1 MDDYIIVK
9 GAKVHNLKNIN
20 VKIPRNKFVVITGIS
35 GSGKSSLAFDTL
47 YAEGQ
52 RRYVE
57 SLSAYARQF
66 LGIMD
71 KPDVE
76 KIEGISP
83 AISIEQRKIAKNPRS
98 TVATV
103 TEIYDYLRVL
113 FARIG
118 KPYCYN
124 CGRKITS
131 QTLDQIVDNILLKF
145 RDKKIMILAPLVKGK
160 KGEHKN
166 IFGDIQRRGFIR
178 VRVDGTVKEIEDI
191 VPLDKNKKHNIE
203 VVVDRLIIKEK
214 IRHRLSDSVETALK
228 EGDGI
233 ISVMDASGQEEMFS
247 EKLACLHCG
256 ISYPDITPRLF
267 SFNSPYGACKLC
279 GGLGVKMEIDPDLIV
294 INPHLSVME
303 GALAPIGEP
312 RGKLYGEFLYLAR
325 RYKFDLNAPYYG
337 LKNKI
342 KNIIMYG
349 DEEYRGLVNYLMDR
363 YLHTESDWL
372 RYEIEKYMSIQPCP
386 ECNGARLRKESLSIK
401 IQGKNIHNIVKM
413 DVKSARKF
421 FNEELKLDERD
432 AVIADELIKEI
443 VKRLNFLDEV
453 GVGYLTLDR
462 PSETLSGGESER
474 VHLATQIG
482 SQLVG
487 IMYILDEPSIGL
499 HEHDIQRLIKT
510 LKNLRDM
517 GNTVIVVEHDRET
530 MESADWIIDMGP
542 GAGNMGGEIVAEGTI
557 GEIKTNPKS
566 ITGAYLSE
574 RKTVPM
580 QKIRKKPNGR
590 YLEVIDASANNLKHL
605 NIKIPIGL
613 FVCVTGVSGSGK
625 STLVIDI
632 LYRALMRKLHYSR
645 IIPGAHKEIKG
656 VGYIDK
662 VINIDQNPIG
672 RTPRSNPATYTGAFT
687 PIREFFTNLP
697 DARMRGYKP
706 GRFSFNVKGG
716 RCESCRGDGVK
727 KIEMHFLPDVYITC
741 EVCGGKRFNKET
753 LEVKYKGK
761 NIADVL
767 DMSVMEA
774 LNFFANIPSIE
785 RKLRLL
791 SEVGLGYI
799 KLGQTAPTLSGGE
812 AQRIKLARELS
823 KIATGNTLYILDE
836 PTTGLHFEDIKML
849 LKILKRFTERG
860 NTVLIIEHN
869 PDIIK
874 CADWIIDLG
883 PEGGDGGGYIVA
895 EGPPEKIAKSP
906 ASYTGKFLK
915 KILKK

>member
-1 MDDYIIVK
+1 MDNYIIVK
-9 GAKVHNLKNIN
+9 GARVHNLKNID

-71 KPDVE
+71 KPDVD

-83 AISIEQRKIAKNPRS
+83 AISIEQRKVAKNPRS

-118 KPYCYN
+118 IPYCYN

-131 QTLDQIVDNILLKF
+131 QTLDQIVENILSKF
-145 RDKKIMILAPLVKGK
+145 QGKKIMVLAPVVKSK

-166 IFGDIQRRGFIR
+166 IFEGIKRRGFIR
-178 VRVDGTVKEIEDI
+178 VRVDGEMKEIEDI
-191 VPLDKNKKHNIE
+191 DTLDKNKKHRID
-203 VVVDRLIIKEK
+203 VVVDRLVINEK
-214 IRHRLSDSVETALK
+214 ILHRLSDSVETALK
-228 EGDGI
+228 EGDGM
-233 ISVMDASGQEEMFS
+233 ISVIDTSGKEEMFS

-256 ISYPDITPRLF
+256 ISYPEISPRLF

-294 INPHLSVME
+294 INPHLSIME

-325 RYKFDLNAPYYG
+325 RYKFDLNAPYNA
-337 LKNKI
+337 LKSKV
-342 KNIIMYG
+342 KEIIMYG
-349 DEEYRGLVNYLMDR
+349 DEEYTGIVNYLMDR

-386 ECNGARLRKESLSIK
+386 ECNGARLRKESLSVK
-401 IQGKNIHNIVKM
+401 IQGKNIHNIVQM
-413 DVKSARKF
+413 DIKSARKF
-421 FNEELKLDERD
+421 FLEELKLTDREK
-432 AVIADELIKEI
+432 VIATDLIKEI

-462 PSETLSGGESER
+462 PSETLSGGEAER

-499 HEHDIQRLIKT
+499 HEHDIKRLIKT

-517 GNTVIVVEHDRET
+517 GNTLIVVEHDRET

-542 GAGNMGGEIVAEGTI
+542 GAGERGGKIVSEGTVQD
-557 GEIKTNPKS
+557 IKNNSAS
-566 ITGAYLSE
+566 ITGAYLSGKKSIPCPK
-574 RKTVPM
+574 R
-580 QKIRKKPNGR
+580 RKKPENR
-590 YLEVIDASANNLKHL
+590 YLEIIGATANNLKNL
-605 NIKIPIGL
+605 NVKIPLGL

-645 IIPGAHKEIKG
+645 IIPGAHKDIKG
-656 VGYIDK
+656 VGWIDK

-672 RTPRSNPATYTGAFT
+672 RTPRSNPATYTGTFT
-687 PIREFFTNLP
+687 PIREFYANLP
-697 DARMRGYKP
+697 DARIRGYKM

-716 RCESCRGDGVK
+716 RCEACHGDGVK
-727 KIEMHFLPDVYITC
+727 RIEMHFLPDVYVPC

-761 NIADVL
+761 NISDVL
-767 DMSVMEA
+767 DMSVSEA
-774 LNFFANIPSIE
+774 LEFFANIPSIE

-791 SEVGLGYI
+791 NDVGLGYI

-823 KIATGNTLYILDE
+823 KIPTGNTLYILDE

-849 LKILKRFTERG
+849 LQILRRFTERG

-874 CADWIIDLG
+874 SADWIIDLG
-883 PEGGDGGGYIVA
+883 PEGGEEGGYIVA
-895 EGPPEKIAKSP
+895 EGPPEEIAKSP
-906 ASYTGKFLK
+906 ISYTGKFLK
-915 KILKK
+915 RYL

>member
-1 MDDYIIVK
+1 
-9 GAKVHNLKNIN
+9 
-20 VKIPRNKFVVITGIS
+20 
-35 GSGKSSLAFDTL
+35 
-47 YAEGQ
+47 
-52 RRYVE
+52 
-57 SLSAYARQF
+57 
-66 LGIMD
+66 
-71 KPDVE
+71 
-76 KIEGISP
+76 
-83 AISIEQRKIAKNPRS
+83 
-98 TVATV
+98 
-103 TEIYDYLRVL
+103 
-113 FARIG
+113 
-118 KPYCYN
+118 
-124 CGRKITS
+124 
-131 QTLDQIVDNILLKF
+131 
-145 RDKKIMILAPLVKGK
+145 
-160 KGEHKN
+160 
-166 IFGDIQRRGFIR
+166 
-178 VRVDGTVKEIEDI
+178 
-191 VPLDKNKKHNIE
+191 
-203 VVVDRLIIKEK
+203 
-214 IRHRLSDSVETALK
+214 
-228 EGDGI
+228 
-233 ISVMDASGQEEMFS
+233 
-247 EKLACLHCG
+247 
-256 ISYPDITPRLF
+256 
-267 SFNSPYGACKLC
+267 
-279 GGLGVKMEIDPDLIV
+279 
-294 INPHLSVME
+294 
-303 GALAPIGEP
+303 
-312 RGKLYGEFLYLAR
+312 
-325 RYKFDLNAPYYG
+325 
-337 LKNKI
+337 
-342 KNIIMYG
+342 
-349 DEEYRGLVNYLMDR
+349 
-363 YLHTESDWL
+363 
-372 RYEIEKYMSIQPCP
+372 
-386 ECNGARLRKESLSIK
+386 
-401 IQGKNIHNIVKM
+401 M

-421 FNEELKLDERD
+421 FDGELKLDERD
-432 AVIADELIKEI
+432 AVIADELIKET

-453 GVGYLTLDR
+453 GVGYLTLNR

-542 GAGNMGGEIVAEGTI
+542 GAGNMGGKIVAEGTI

-580 QKIRKKPNGR
+580 QKIRKKSDGR

-605 NIKIPIGL
+605 NVKIPIGL

-645 IIPGAHKEIKG
+645 IIPGAHKGIKG

-672 RTPRSNPATYTGAFT
+672 RTPRSNPATYSGAFT

-727 KIEMHFLPDVYITC
+727 RIEMHFLPDVYITC

-761 NIADVL
+761 DIADVL
-767 DMSVMEA
+767 DMSVREA
-774 LNFFANIPSIE
+774 LDFFANIPLIE

-883 PEGGDGGGYIVA
+883 PEGGNEGGYIVA
-895 EGPPEKIAKSP
+895 EGPPEKIAKSS

-915 KILKK
+915 KILKKNKRGK